1 MVGLY
6 GCVCCEDDVL
16 TPVVVWLCHWWDYQ
30 ADLVSNPKDI
40 FKYLYQN
47 RIGEHVSLFYVGW
60 AWVLESTANYAQAH
74 KVYLKATQKYV
85 AVRTGG
91 GGMR

>member
-1 MVGLY
+1 M
-6 GCVCCEDDVL
+6 C
-16 TPVVVWLCHWWDYQ
+16 
-30 ADLVSNPKDI
+30 NPKDI

-85 AVRTGG
+85 ATLCSFPQQSMTSCTLLKMILNRWCCFSSEQKS
-91 GGMR
+91 